1 MIAQSVAEI
10 INRHVKL
17 TVEGIDRMYLNIYVP
32 GLQYEQGIVRFFR
45 EHRGQPLPSAAL
57 MSPMTRRF
65 VAKLEDFVARHGIAL
80 VQFRP
85 GQRKDAVMAEHLR
98 QFGRD
103 EGIVFVGKAQEKTP
117 VFRTERR
124 RSPTTGRPYPWIVR
138 RSAMVNNYYI
148 YAVDRDFGPFFLKFC
163 SYFPFNAKLCLN
175 GHEYAKRQLAK
186 EGIAFEALDNGILKC
201 TDPKRLQAI
210 CDGLSAAKIDALLR
224 KWLRL
229 LPHPFTG
236 ADRKAGYRYDISIL
250 QAEFATTQVLDR
262 PVHGRLFFEQVI
274 RENLD
279 LGRPE
284 EIQLIFNRR
293 IPRTTRAR
301 FRTRVVTQ
309 EVTPSLNVY
318 YKNTRIKQY
327 HKENRALRT
336 ETTINNSYDF
346 AVGKRLTNLLKL
358 RAIGFAANRK
368 LLEVERLSHDCI
380 LSEDTFQAVNRPV
393 AAGRQ
398 RASGLRFADP
408 RAHALL
414 HALILFRQLP
424 QGFRAADLRQHL
436 ASLSGC
442 NPAAISQGT
451 ITYQLRRLRLHG
463 LIERVP
469 ASFRYRVTDF
479 GFRVALFFTRIYNR
493 LLRPGLAAAL
503 PALRAITTPLKRA
516 FDTLGAQIDTM
527 INHAQLAPQNL
538 TRLHQVSFLK
548 QG

>member
-1 MIAQSVAEI
+1 MAAATAASV
-10 INRHVKL
+10 
-17 TVEGIDRMYLNIYVP
+17 
-32 GLQYEQGIVRFFR
+32 
-45 EHRGQPLPSAAL
+45 HRGGSQGRLPLRHLDLAGRVLFDPG
-57 MSPMTRRF
+57 
-65 VAKLEDFVARHGIAL
+65 ARPAC
-80 VQFRP
+80 
-85 GQRKDAVMAEHLR
+85 A
-98 QFGRD
+98 
-103 EGIVFVGKAQEKTP
+103 
-117 VFRTERR
+117 
-124 RSPTTGRPYPWIVR
+124 RSPVLRTGDPREP
-138 RSAMVNNYYI
+138 RSGSPPGGA
-148 YAVDRDFGPFFLKFC
+148 AD
-163 SYFPFNAKLCLN
+163 
-175 GHEYAKRQLAK
+175 
-186 EGIAFEALDNGILKC
+186 
-201 TDPKRLQAI
+201 LQPHHHPQ
-210 CDGLSAAKIDALLR
+210 DTGTV
-224 KWLRL
+224 
-229 LPHPFTG
+229 PHPHRHPG
-236 ADRKAGYRYDISIL
+236 RHP
-250 QAEFATTQVLDR
+250 VLER
-262 PVHGRLFFEQVI
+262 
-274 RENLD
+274 
-279 LGRPE
+279 
-284 EIQLIFNRR
+284 
-293 IPRTTRAR
+293 
-301 FRTRVVTQ
+301 
-309 EVTPSLNVY
+309 Y

-327 HKENRALRT
+327 HKEDRALRT

-346 AVGKRLTNLLKL
+346 GIGKRLHNLPKL
-358 RAIGFAANRK
+358 REIGFAANRR

-436 ASLSGC
+436 TSLSGC

-538 TRLHQVSFLK
+538 THLHQASFLK